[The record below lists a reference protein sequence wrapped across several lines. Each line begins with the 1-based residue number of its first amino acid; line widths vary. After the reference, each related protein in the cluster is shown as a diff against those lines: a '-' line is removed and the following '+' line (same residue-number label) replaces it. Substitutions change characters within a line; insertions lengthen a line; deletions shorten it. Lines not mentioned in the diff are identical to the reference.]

1 MHPPQYTITR
11 LKEDNVGKSKKPSYS
26 LIQQPE
32 VQVPSSDKEPASH
45 DEPAVKSYAEHRVIK
60 HPHTS
65 FIKRLWTSLFGGHS
79 AAAHT
84 ATQEPGKKHH
94 HRAQSQGKH
103 TSSKNS
109 GGDKRQQGSN
119 PNRRRRS
126 GGGQQRSSSGNTNA
140 GVSANQQRKKSNA
153 NQQSHG
159 GQQGNRSIPA
169 KNEGNK
175 KREAILAKEQEEK

>member
-32 VQVPSSDKEPASH
+32 VHVPSSDKEPVSH
-45 DEPAVKSYAEHRVIK
+45 DEPAVKSFAEHRVIK
-60 HPHTS
+60 HPQTS

-79 AAAHT
+79 VAHT
-84 ATQEPGKKHH
+84 VTQEPGKKHH
-94 HRAQSQGKH
+94 RAQNQGKH
-103 TSSKNS
+103 ASSKSS

-119 PNRRRRS
+119 ANRRRRS

-140 GVSANQQRKKSNA
+140 AASTHQQRKKPNA

-159 GQQGNRSIPA
+159 GSQGNRSIPA